1 MTDTSVEQ
9 GGTLAADALPSLT
22 LFGHKIS
29 ASRATPGLH
38 VIATPIGN
46 LKDITIRALTVL
58 AGCDAIL
65 AEDTRVTRRL
75 LDHFGI
81 QVRLIRHDAHATP
94 ERIAALVQELAAG
107 ARYALVSDAGT
118 PLVSDPGL
126 ALVRAAVQAGVAV
139 QALPGP
145 SALLAALVSSA
156 IPADRFFFEGF
167 LPQKGG
173 ERRRRLRELAG
184 LPGALALYEAPHR
197 IVECVSDLI
206 AVLGDRQAAAAREL
220 TKLHEEV
227 RRGSLSELK
236 QHFEEHAP
244 RGEFVLI
251 IAPPDAQDG
260 ADAPDPDIRL
270 RSLLAQ
276 HSVKDAAAILA
287 GETGLPKREAYAL
300 ALKMVQSDK
309 DAGAGGNG

>member
-1 MTDTSVEQ
+1 MTDTSDGEN
-9 GGTLAADALPSLT
+9 GNLAAETLPSFT
-22 LFGHKIS
+22 LFGQKI
-29 ASRATPGLH
+29 ATSRATPGLH
-38 VIATPIGN
+38 VVATPIGN

-75 LDHFGI
+75 LEHYGI
-81 QVRLIRHDAHATP
+81 QVRLIRHDAHAAP
-94 ERIAALVQELAAG
+94 ERIAALVHELASG

-126 ALVRAAVQAGVAV
+126 ALARAAVEAGVAL
-139 QALPGP
+139 QAVPGA
-145 SALLAALVSSA
+145 SAVLAALVTSA
-156 IPADRFFFEGF
+156 FPADRFFFEGF

-173 ERRRRLRELAG
+173 ERRRRLR
-184 LPGALALYEAPHR
+184 ALAEVPAALVLYEAPHR
-197 IVECVSDLI
+197 VVDCLADLV

-236 QHFEEHAP
+236 QHFDAQAP

-251 IAPPDAQDG
+251 ISPADSQA
-260 ADAPDPDIRL
+260 ATDAPDPDIRL
-270 RSLLAQ
+270 RSLLKL
-276 HSVKDAAAILA
+276 HTVKDAAAILA

-300 ALKMVQSDK
+300 ALKLVQSDK
-309 DAGAGGNG
+309 TVAGDEDG